1 MKDSY
6 VSGQKKDV
14 PELSK
19 FDWQDPLLIEDDLSE
34 SERLLIKSVREFSE
48 KELQPKVAKAFQ
60 SEQIDR
66 GVIKAMG
73 DMGLLGVTLSVLI
86 FS

>member
-34 SERLLIKSVREFSE
+34 SERLLIKSDLKLFLMTNIV
-48 KELQPKVAKAFQ
+48 ELFFIRKINNLFITSYA
-60 SEQIDR
+60 
-66 GVIKAMG
+66 
-73 DMGLLGVTLSVLI
+73 
-86 FS
+86 